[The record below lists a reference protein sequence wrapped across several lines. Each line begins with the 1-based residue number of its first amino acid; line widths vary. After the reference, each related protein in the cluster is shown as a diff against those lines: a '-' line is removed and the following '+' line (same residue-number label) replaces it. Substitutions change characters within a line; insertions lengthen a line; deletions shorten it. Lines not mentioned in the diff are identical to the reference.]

1 MGRRCAAIV
10 RRELRTPQARKD
22 GPMQPEWLILF
33 DIDGTLLN
41 SGGCGRAATRL
52 ALDEVFGTAG
62 EAGTIAFAGKTDWQ
76 ITIEALA
83 SAGVARDEID
93 ARLDDYNVAVTRHL
107 SALIDSYPVR
117 ACPGAHALVAAL
129 KARGDVLI
137 GLVTGNMTGLI
148 PVKLR
153 TAGFDP
159 ADFRVG
165 AFGSDGWERSMLP
178 PLALARAEA
187 LAGRPFPP
195 ERVVIIGDTPGDIAC
210 AASIGA
216 RTLAVAT
223 GPFTAEQ
230 LRVCGPTY
238 VFDTLA
244 ETETVLGALFRDG
257 AADLGPGAARVEE

>member
-1 MGRRCAAIV
+1 
-10 RRELRTPQARKD
+10 
-22 GPMQPEWLILF
+22 MQVQWLILF

-52 ALDEVFGTAG
+52 ALAEVFGTAG
-62 EAGTIAFAGKTDWQ
+62 EADTIAFAGKTDWQ
-76 ITIEALA
+76 ITIEALE
-83 SAGVARDEID
+83 SAGVARAEID
-93 ARLDDYNVAVTRHL
+93 ARLDDYHAAVTRHL
-107 SALIDSYPVR
+107 SALIDSFPVR
-117 ACPGAHALVAAL
+117 ACPGTHALVAAL
-129 KARGDVLI
+129 KARGDVLL

-153 TAGFDP
+153 TAGFNP
-159 ADFRVG
+159 EDFRVG

-187 LAGRPFPP
+187 LAGRSFPP
-195 ERVVIIGDTPGDIAC
+195 EQVAIIGDTPGDIAC

-230 LRVCGPTY
+230 LRACGPTY
-238 VFDTLA
+238 VFDTLV
-244 ETETVLGALFRDG
+244 ETETVLSALFRDG
-257 AADLGPGAARVEE
+257 AARVEA